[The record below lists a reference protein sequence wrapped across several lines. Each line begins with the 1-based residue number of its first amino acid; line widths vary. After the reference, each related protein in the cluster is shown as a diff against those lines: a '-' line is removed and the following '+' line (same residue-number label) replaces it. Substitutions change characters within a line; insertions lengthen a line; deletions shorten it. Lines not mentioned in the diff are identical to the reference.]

1 MSESKSMKLS
11 LDSLP
16 AHLVSRILDDLSP
29 ADIFL
34 SLWNVCT
41 RLNSIIN
48 TYPPYSVE
56 QI

>member
-1 MSESKSMKLS
+1 MKLS
-11 LDSLP
+11 LHTLP
-16 AHLVSRILDDLSP
+16 AHLIFRILDDLNP

-48 TYPPYSVE
+48 TYPPYAVD
-56 QI
+56 QTRGNLII